1 MSNMCLVVTPAIEEL
16 ASKIQQEYPEACQR
30 NGFNNQMCAEWIGL
44 YNNTNSK
51 NPDNVPAMKSLVNFI
66 EKLRNQEGKSFLR
79 DLEEERRQYA
89 IEQEMQEIKA
99 KAQVDGTFMK
109 APNGKDTNLTERQ
122 WLQVRT

>member
-1 MSNMCLVVTPAIEEL
+1 MCLIVTPAIEEL

-66 EKLRNQEGKSFLR
+66 EKLRNQEGKSFLNTATV
-79 DLEEERRQYA
+79 LT
-89 IEQEMQEIKA
+89 MCT
-99 KAQVDGTFMK
+99 VTG
-109 APNGKDTNLTERQ
+109 PNL
-122 WLQVRT
+122 